1 MTNKN
6 LTVIKNAD
14 LIISMD
20 DFRRVL
26 NNYDILISD
35 GQIQKVEKNIRLY
48 GLEKVIDAAGCLVT
62 PGLVNTHHHLFQ
74 SLTKAVPGGQ
84 NALLFGWLKT
94 LYPIWSL
101 FGPEEMNFYNTRSFR
116 TCFKRLHHEF
126 GSSLL
131 VSKWCDF
138 G

>member
-35 GQIQKVEKNIRLY
+35 GQIQKVEKNIRLN
-48 GLEKVIDAAGCLVT
+48 GLDTVIDAAVC
-62 PGLVNTHHHLFQ
+62 
-74 SLTKAVPGGQ
+74 
-84 NALLFGWLKT
+84 
-94 LYPIWSL
+94 
-101 FGPEEMNFYNTRSFR
+101 
-116 TCFKRLHHEF
+116 
-126 GSSLL
+126 
-131 VSKWCDF
+131 
-138 G
+138 